1 VSPVA
6 LPADPRELRVPIGV
20 ALSGFVISV
29 TTAAGLI
36 WSASAAYGRL
46 GTLESSV
53 ERNSNR
59 IEEMHVVRE
68 RLVRLETILD
78 RIEGKLDRVSR

>member
-1 VSPVA
+1 M
-6 LPADPRELRVPIGV
+6 
-20 ALSGFVISV
+20 

-46 GTLESSV
+46 GVLEGSM
-53 ERNSNR
+53 ERTSTKIGEVQN
-59 IEEMHVVRE
+59 VRE

-78 RIEGKLDRVSR
+78 RIEGKIDRR

>member
-6 LPADPRELRVPIGV
+6 LPVDPRKVRVPLGV
-20 ALSGFVISV
+20 AFSGFAISV

-46 GTLESSV
+46 AAVEVSV
-53 ERNSNR
+53 ERNSVR
-59 IEEMHVVRE
+59 LEEVHSVRE

-78 RIEGKLDRVSR
+78 RIEGKLDRR